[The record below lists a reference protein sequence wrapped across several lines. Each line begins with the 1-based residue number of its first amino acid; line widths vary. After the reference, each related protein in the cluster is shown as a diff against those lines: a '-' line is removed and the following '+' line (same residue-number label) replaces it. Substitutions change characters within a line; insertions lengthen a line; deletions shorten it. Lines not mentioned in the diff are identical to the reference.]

1 MLNRSCLSTPL
12 GQMVL
17 VHDEEGVLWAAEFH
31 DDPAGIEAS
40 LARFV
45 PGALIDADV
54 PVPPAVEAAFAGYF
68 QGAFDSFDDIM
79 TGRFGSPFERA
90 VWAALRAIPPGETRS
105 YAAIAAMLGDIGK
118 ARAVGAA
125 NARNPL
131 AIIVPCHR
139 VIGSDGALVGY
150 AGGLARKEWLL
161 RHEGWTPRQGRL
173 V

>member
-1 MLNRSCLSTPL
+1 MLSRSCLPTPI
-12 GQMVL
+12 GQLVL

-40 LARFV
+40 LARFL
-45 PGALIDADV
+45 PGALIAADV
-54 PVPPAVEAAFAGYF
+54 PVPVALAEAFAGYF
-68 QGAFDSFDDIM
+68 RGAFDSFDEIM

-90 VWAALRAIPPGETRS
+90 VWAALRAIPPGKTRS
-105 YAAIAAMLGDIGK
+105 YAAIAAMLGDTAK

-139 VIGSDGALVGY
+139 VIGSDGALTGY
-150 AGGLARKEWLL
+150 AGALARKEWLL
-161 RHEGWTPRQGRL
+161 RHEGWTPVQGRL
-173 V
+173 A

>member
-1 MLNRSCLSTPL
+1 MLNRSLLSTPL
-12 GQMVL
+12 GRMVL
-17 VHDEEGVLWAAEFH
+17 LHDEEGVLWASAFH
-31 DDPAGIEAS
+31 DDPSGIEAS

-45 PGALIDADV
+45 PGELIAADV
-54 PVPPAVEAAFAGYF
+54 PVPPELEDAFAGYF
-68 QGAFDSFDDIM
+68 AGAFDSFDTIM

-105 YAAIAAMLGDIGK
+105 CAAVAAMVGDLGK

-125 NARNPL
+125 SARNPL

-139 VIGSDGALVGY
+139 VIGVNGALTGH
-150 AGGLARKEWLL
+150 AGGLERNEWLL
-161 RHEGWTPRQGRL
+161 RHEGWTPLRGRL